1 VGSGADRGRA
11 GGQVSRLAR
20 PAEIA
25 AGHCKRLFYTHA
37 KLCVTNIYIPQTKNE
52 LDLGSDRTSFMI
64 KQLVNAIIQ
73 MEEIVINHM
82 YHPHFQSISEEI
94 F

>member
-1 VGSGADRGRA
+1 
-11 GGQVSRLAR
+11 
-20 PAEIA
+20 
-25 AGHCKRLFYTHA
+25 
-37 KLCVTNIYIPQTKNE
+37 VTNIYIPQIKNE
-52 LDLGSDRTSFMI
+52 LDLGSDRTGFMI
-64 KQLVNAIIQ
+64 KQLVNALIQ